1 MAERKWKKF
10 SAWMIVW
17 IMAAVFTISGVQT
30 AFAATS
36 YVSSISITL
45 DVTPTVGESLPDLEV
60 GYISDNCEVSIP
72 NNDKYDIVS
81 AKWSSSKSDVKIG
94 GTYTLKVTLKTLND
108 YKFSS
113 SAYTS
118 SKVKVKNGTF
128 VSASRTSADRLV
140 VTVKTKPAKGDL
152 DAPGEAYWVTEKSGS
167 SDLGLAKWEA
177 VEDASYE
184 AYLYRG
190 SKVVHKSGEI
200 HVSNYDFFPYMTT
213 KGTYTFKVRSLPSND
228 EVSKYASKSDWT
240 TSDEVYIDADD
251 AARAAKKNPS
261 SSNNTSSGNN
271 SGNSQ
276 QAPENANTV
285 GWIRDGNRW
294 YYRYPDGTY
303 LKSNWGYIG
312 NVWYLFDANGM
323 MLTGWQMKN
332 GAYYYMNGDGMMQ
345 TGWLFNNNTWYYLA
359 DSGAMVT
366 GWITLGDKTYYLG
379 GDGGMLTG
387 WQTID
392 GQIYYLYPD
401 GHRAANEV
409 IDTFYV
415 DQDGIW
421 RKPQ

>member
-1 MAERKWKKF
+1 MAERKWKKI
-10 SAWMIVW
+10 STW
-17 IMAAVFTISGVQT
+17 MAAWVMAVVFAVSGAQT

-36 YVSSISITL
+36 YVNSVSITL
-45 DVTPTVGESLPDLEV
+45 DVTPTVGESLPDLDV
-60 GYISDNCEVSIP
+60 GYNSDNCEVSIP

-81 AKWSSSKSDVKIG
+81 AKWSSTKNDVKIG
-94 GTYTLKVTLKTLND
+94 GTYTMKVTLKTLND
-108 YKFSS
+108 YRFSS
-113 SAYTS
+113 SSYTS

-128 VSASRTSADRLV
+128 VSASRTSSDRLV

-152 DAPGEAYWVTEKSGS
+152 DAPGEAYWQTTKSGS

-184 AYLYRG
+184 VYLYRG
-190 SKVVHKSGEI
+190 SKNVYKSGEI
-200 HVSNYDFFPYMTT
+200 HTSSCDLFPYMSS
-213 KGTYTFKVRSLPSND
+213 KGTYTFKVRALPSND

-240 TSDEVYIDADD
+240 ISDEVYIDEND
-251 AARAAKKNPS
+251 AARAAKKKPS
-261 SSNNTSSGNN
+261 SGNNSSTNN

-276 QAPENANTV
+276 QAPSNVNVV
-285 GWIRDGNRW
+285 GWILDGNRW

-303 LKSNWGYIG
+303 LKNGWGFIG
-312 NVWYLFDANGM
+312 NIDGS
-323 MLTGWQMKN
+323 
-332 GAYYYMNGDGMMQ
+332 YYTFIDGKMQ
-345 TGWLFNNNTWYYLA
+345 TGWLLYNNTWYYLSE
-359 DSGAMVT
+359 SGAMVT
-366 GWITLGDKTYYLG
+366 GWITLGDKAYYLG

-387 WQTID
+387 WQNID

-401 GHRAANEV
+401 GHKAVNEV